1 MYTRLPVKAII
12 LMCLLLMAVPGRA
25 ADIDR
30 MSLSGLR
37 ISSVDGLSGNTV
49 YDMTQDRDGFIWMG
63 ASYGLC
69 RYDGYSFLNYYSLSS
84 DKSKKIDAITGNL
97 YMDSLNNHLWIH
109 TSTFSF
115 ACYDLTT
122 GRFVDYTGRGD
133 EGRPYRRF
141 LRSGNDVWMYDTRS
155 GIRCVTFDGGRF
167 SSRDYNTSAGNL
179 PSDHV
184 PRMLEDGRHGVWALT
199 GGGLFRMER
208 DGSVRAVVKGR
219 KYIAG
224 NTYKGNVVCLSE
236 DNVVEMFAP
245 DGRLLRRTVVP
256 AVYGRLKTIRSNFVW
271 QDRWMIFSSDT
282 YCIDLKTF
290 EVSKPEKYQVRN
302 GLLLDAIDGYF
313 FESNTS
319 GKLWIFPPAGEV
331 KVLSLIP
338 DIKFTAERQRK
349 YNVRRGRDGLF
360 YIASYGNGLFIYDH
374 PTGALRH
381 FSARDPQA
389 VIDNDYLTN
398 VFIDA
403 GGNVWVAQEQA
414 GVSRIA
420 VSRQAVAEFLLP
432 VPEKI
437 GDWSNFIRMVAP
449 DGPGHVM
456 LSTKDN
462 HLFRLDLATGR
473 IVPAGETRACVF
485 GYLTDRA
492 GRTWMATRG
501 DGLYIDGVRYSK
513 YDRQRHIPTNNIYDI
528 KEDRYGRVWLASY
541 EEGLIMVEPEHGGT
555 FSVRQYLNRSINEGR
570 QHQLE
575 IDGDGWLWVASSN
588 GLYAVDTKKR
598 KIENGDF
605 RCFNTSEG
613 NFPIDEMRCVRVVG
627 GMLWAGGKGSGVVR
641 CRITAD
647 RRLADISCVTVAE
660 GLADNSVS
668 SIVADRHGSVW
679 AATEEGL
686 SRIDRRDLKV
696 KTYKFGNRLERN
708 TYSEGC
714 AISLADGRLLFGT
727 RYGLTIVTPR
737 WSYAERKTG
746 QLNLRITGMT
756 VNGRPADEAG
766 VADRA
771 VHYSD
776 KISLAHN
783 ENTIALSFSNFE
795 YADIESSLYQYYLE
809 GLEDTWRPL
818 TSVNHVEYGNL
829 PPGHYVF
836 HIRSLS
842 GSRWSGEKSLTV
854 VVRHPWYATWQAW
867 AVYLL
872 LLSALGLYL
881 YNNARER
888 LRLHQQMRIEKE
900 LTEFRL
906 SFFTNITHE
915 FRTPLAIIQGAVD
928 KLQSDGGSTSRS
940 AVQTAR
946 RGTKRLMHLVN
957 MLMEFRKV
965 NTGNMRLNVEQG
977 DIVTFVKEIYHDFWP
992 VAKQKDM
999 SMVFTPFAKTFEVPF
1014 DRRMVETMVY
1024 NLISNAVKYTPERGR
1039 VAVTMRHTGSVID
1052 ISVEDDGPGI
1062 GPEQAARLFQPFM
1075 NGYASSGGMGIGLY
1089 TAYRM
1094 AALHKGNLTYR
1105 RAGESGGSVFTVTL
1119 PADASAYS
1127 ADDYL
1132 KVTAVARPSEDVADA
1147 RCEEIIRELRP
1158 EAINDVSVA
1167 VIEDDPDMAEQI
1179 CGEIGVYFRVKS
1191 YSTGRAGVEGVG
1203 SGSPSLVVCDVM
1215 LPDMSGYD
1223 VVKTLKGD
1231 AATADIPVIML
1242 TALDDEAHRLKS
1254 YGAGADDYM
1263 VKPCNFRLL
1272 VGRAMQLI
1280 NKARAARK
1288 AHIAAAGVS
1297 SAAGNSVSA
1306 AGNGVSSIGS
1316 EVSAAGNR
1324 VSAAFPQP
1332 VDDMPRPLL
1341 TSAADKNLMDR
1352 IGLIVAQHI
1361 ADKDFTV
1368 DRLAESLG
1376 MGRTKMFAKMKELT
1390 GVSPNKY
1397 LQNERLRIAADLL
1410 AEGRYTVAEV
1420 SYKVGIQDASYFNK
1434 CFKAR
1439 YGVVP
1444 SKYGQGKDK

>member
-1 MYTRLPVKAII
+1 MYTSMPVKAIL
-12 LMCLLLMAVPGRA
+12 LMFTLLMAVSGRA
-25 ADIDR
+25 ADMDR
-30 MSLSGLR
+30 MSLSGRR

-49 YDMTQDRDGFIWMG
+49 YDMTQDRDGFLWMG

-84 DKSKKIDAITGNL
+84 DKSKKMDAITGNL

-115 ACYDLTT
+115 ACYDLRA
-122 GRFVDYTGRGD
+122 GRFTDYTGRGD

-141 LRSGNDVWMYDTRS
+141 LRSGNDMWMYDTRS
-155 GIRCVTFDGGRF
+155 GIRHVTYDGGRF
-167 SSRDYNTSAGNL
+167 TCRDYNTASGNL

-184 PRMLEDGRHGVWALT
+184 PRMLEDGRRGVWALT
-199 GGGLFRMER
+199 GGGLLRMER

-224 NTYKGNVVCLSE
+224 NVYKGNIVCLSE
-236 DNVVEMFAP
+236 DNVIEMFAP
-245 DGRLLRRTVVP
+245 DGRRLRRTVVP
-256 AVYGRLKTIRSNFVW
+256 AVLGRLKTIRSNFVW
-271 QDRWMIFSSDT
+271 QDRWMVFSGET
-282 YCIDLKTF
+282 YCLDLKTF
-290 EVSKPEKYQVRN
+290 EVSKPEEYQVSN

-313 FESNTS
+313 FESNNT
-319 GKLWIFPPAGEV
+319 GRLWIFPPEGEMRM
-331 KVLSLIP
+331 LSLLP
-338 DIKFTAERQRK
+338 DMKFTAERQRK

-374 PTGALRH
+374 ATGALRH
-381 FSARDPQA
+381 FSARDAQA

-398 VFIDA
+398 LFIDA

-432 VPEKI
+432 VPGKL

-449 DGPGHVM
+449 DGDGRVL

-462 HLFRLDLATGR
+462 HLYSLDLAAGR
-473 IVPAGETRACVF
+473 ITPAGETRSCVF

-501 DGLYIDGVRYSK
+501 DGLYVDGVRYSK
-513 YDRQRHIPTNNIYDI
+513 YDRERHVPTNNFYDI
-528 KEDRYGRVWLASY
+528 KEDRYGRIWLASY
-541 EEGLIMVEPEHGGT
+541 EEGLIMMKPEAGGRIA
-555 FSVRQYLNRSINEGR
+555 VRQYLYRSINEGR

-575 IDGDGWLWVASSN
+575 LDGDGWLWIASSN
-588 GLYAVDTKKR
+588 GLYAVDTKK
-598 KIENGDF
+598 KDIGNGDF
-605 RCFNTSEG
+605 KSFNTSAG
-613 NFPIDEMRCVRVVG
+613 NFPIDEMRCVRVAG

-641 CRITAD
+641 CRITGGHG
-647 RRLADISCVTVAE
+647 LADIVNVTVAE

-668 SIVADRHGSVW
+668 SIVADRYGSVW

-686 SRIDRRDLKV
+686 SRINRKDLKV

-714 AISLADGRLLFGT
+714 AMSLPDGRLLFGT
-727 RYGLTIVTPR
+727 RYGLTVVTPAR
-737 WSYAERKTG
+737 SYTESKAG
-746 QLNLRITGMT
+746 PLSLRITGMT

-776 KISLAHN
+776 EISLAHN

-809 GLEDTWRPL
+809 GLENTWRPL

-829 PPGHYVF
+829 PPGRYVF

-842 GSRWSGEKSLTV
+842 GSRRSAEKSLTV
-854 VVRHPWYATWQAW
+854 TVRHPWYATWQAW

-872 LLSALGLYL
+872 ALSALGLYL

-906 SFFTNITHE
+906 RFFTNITHE

-928 KLQSDGGSTSRS
+928 KLQADGGRPSRS

-946 RGTKRLMHLVN
+946 RGTRRLMRLVN

-977 DIVTFVKEIYHDFWP
+977 DIVAFVKDIFHDFWT

-999 SMVFTPFAKTFEVPF
+999 SMVFTPFARAFDVPF
-1014 DRRMVETMVY
+1014 DRQMVETMVY
-1024 NLISNAVKYTPERGR
+1024 NLISNAIKYTPERGR
-1039 VAVTMRHTGSVID
+1039 VAVAMRRSDAGIE
-1052 ISVEDDGPGI
+1052 ISVEDSGPGV

-1089 TAYRM
+1089 TAHRM
-1094 AALHKGNLTYR
+1094 AALHKGSLTYR
-1105 RAGESGGSVFTVTL
+1105 RAGEAGGSVFTVTL
-1119 PADASAYS
+1119 PADAAAYS
-1127 ADDYL
+1127 ADDYA
-1132 KVTAVARPSEDVADA
+1132 KATAVARPSDEAADA
-1147 RCEEIIRELRP
+1147 GCEEVIRELRP
-1158 EAINDVSVA
+1158 EAINDVCVA

-1179 CGEIGVYFRVKS
+1179 CSEIGVYFKVKS
-1191 YSTGRAGVEGVG
+1191 YSTGQAGVEGVCG
-1203 SGSPSLVVCDVM
+1203 SAPSLVVCDVM

-1223 VVKTLKGD
+1223 VVKALKGG
-1231 AATADIPVIML
+1231 ASTADIPVIML
-1242 TALDDEAHRLKS
+1242 TALDDEAHQLKS

-1272 VGRAMQLI
+1272 VARAMQLI
-1280 NKARAARK
+1280 NRARAVRERPSASSP
-1288 AHIAAAGVS
+1288 AAG
-1297 SAAGNSVSA
+1297 AASK
-1306 AGNGVSSIGS
+1306 
-1316 EVSAAGNR
+1316 
-1324 VSAAFPQP
+1324 
-1332 VDDMPRPLL
+1332 PLL

-1352 IGLIVAQHI
+1352 IGMIVAQHI
-1361 ADKDFTV
+1361 GDKDFTV
-1368 DRLAESLG
+1368 DKLAEALG

-1397 LQNERLRIAADLL
+1397 LQNERLRIAAGLL
-1410 AEGRYTVAEV
+1410 AEGRFTVAEV

-1444 SKYGQGKDK
+1444 SKYGHAQEKGE